1 MLQFLGIVFL
11 ISVAMAIIVRFPLVR
26 YFMTFILTLVAG
38 LLILAYTYGSYANN
52 VVAYALCGTI
62 LFFGFGGFG
71 ALLVK
76 FTPAARPVALGLFY
90 GSVIPALASM
100 LLAIATKF
108 HFL

>member
-1 MLQFLGIVFL
+1 MLHFIGIVFL
-11 ISVAMAIIVRFPLVR
+11 ISVALAIIVRFPLVL

-38 LLILAYTYGSYANN
+38 FLILAYTYGSYDNN
-52 VVAYALCGTI
+52 VAAYALCGAI
-62 LFFGFGGFG
+62 LFFGFGGAG

-76 FTPAARPVALGLFY
+76 VTPAARPVALGLFY

-100 LLAIATKF
+100 VLAIATKL